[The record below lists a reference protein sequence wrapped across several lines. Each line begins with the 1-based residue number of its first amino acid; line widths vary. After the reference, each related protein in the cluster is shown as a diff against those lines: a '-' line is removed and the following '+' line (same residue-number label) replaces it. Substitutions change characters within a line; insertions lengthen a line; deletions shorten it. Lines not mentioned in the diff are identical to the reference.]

1 MKSNRTENS
10 QERIIKAT
18 ESLWKILWF
27 SLYIIVFPAL
37 VAIISY
43 FIFNFL
49 IKDIIISVGLSIV
62 TFLFAVLLFYRP
74 FDKYRKNSI
83 FLNKI
88 NNPRSRIH
96 ITFIITIISLV
107 VTPLFLFFTEDY
119 RTNEFELLPLVGFAV
134 LYNIVYFYYSYQ
146 PIDYF
151 NMAEKEFKHFNK
163 SEQILKQPHNIIL
176 IINYI
181 IHVVFLSGSFNNNW
195 YTWFF
200 ALITNIIF
208 YSVALNSTKSY
219 SKKME
224 DSILKNESVLQD
236 LVLYKRNFVKTI
248 LTLDFILLVQLPFD
262 VMGVYAISGI
272 SSFNPY
278 DIINATFLS
287 LIFLIINF
295 KLTLYV
301 TTYYQ
306 NQLQRLGT
314 EEIQE
319 NKSFKQ
325 NFILSLLLICLILSF
340 SFVHRLPL
348 INLLFLPIIY
358 IITRA
363 EEKKGFITRNLSR
376 HVHLL
381 NSFVM
386 LATVSFILIPQLFS
400 VLQGAYNIQFIIF
413 FISSYF
419 LLQIFVSM
427 NYYKERN
434 ILIAQNI
441 LAVVGFYFI
450 IYSLYPNLTL
460 EFISFTDNLLILF
473 VSNILLPGLIG
484 ILFSLYLL
492 YLRHFYK
499 KSWKILRA

>member
-1 MKSNRTENS
+1 MKSNGSENS
-10 QERIIKAT
+10 QERIVKAT

-37 VAIISY
+37 VAIVSY
-43 FIFNFL
+43 FVFNFL
-49 IKDIIISVGLSIV
+49 IKDTIIAAGLSIV

-83 FLNKI
+83 FLNRI

-96 ITFIITIISLV
+96 ITFIITILSLV

-119 RTNEFELLPLVGFAV
+119 RTNEFELLPLIGFAV
-134 LYNIVYFYYSYQ
+134 LYNIVYFYYYFQ

-151 NMAEKEFKHFNK
+151 DISEKEFKHFNK
-163 SEQILKQPHNIIL
+163 SEQVLKQPHNIIIL
-176 IINYI
+176 VNYI
-181 IHVVFLSGSFNNNW
+181 IHVIFLSVSFKNNW

-219 SKKME
+219 SKKIE

-236 LVLYKRNFVKTI
+236 LVLYKRNFVKTV
-248 LTLDFILLVQLPFD
+248 LTLDFILLIQLPFD
-262 VMGVYAISGI
+262 IMGVYAIIGI

-295 KLTLYV
+295 KLTLYI

-306 NQLQRLGT
+306 NQLQRLGAK
-314 EEIQE
+314 EIQE
-319 NKSFKQ
+319 NKYFKQ

-340 SFVHRLPL
+340 SFVHQLPL

-363 EEKKGFITRNLSR
+363 EEKRGFLTRNLSR

-381 NSFVM
+381 NSFVL
-386 LATVSFILIPQLFS
+386 LATI
-400 VLQGAYNIQFIIF
+400 
-413 FISSYF
+413 
-419 LLQIFVSM
+419 
-427 NYYKERN
+427 
-434 ILIAQNI
+434 
-441 LAVVGFYFI
+441 
-450 IYSLYPNLTL
+450 
-460 EFISFTDNLLILF
+460 
-473 VSNILLPGLIG
+473 
-484 ILFSLYLL
+484 
-492 YLRHFYK
+492 
-499 KSWKILRA
+499 